1 MEGKEIAIPGIIATP
16 KSAAMI
22 DEHTQ
27 YRYFCA
33 DIADGIDL
41 VFKESPRWPQ
51 VYIDVADINDNSPF
65 FLPDTRTIQLSE
77 LSSTGTAV
85 LLPASHDADTT
96 ANSVTSYH
104 LNAAAE
110 LDEDSGIVD
119 RSATELFSLT
129 MSTKLDGSTDVKLV
143 LVRELDREWSDTHRL
158 VVTAFDGGQPRRS
171 GTLNIIVKVLDAND
185 NRLAA
190 AYDNF
195 VEHEQSQS
203 L

>member
-1 MEGKEIAIPGIIATP
+1 
-16 KSAAMI
+16 MI